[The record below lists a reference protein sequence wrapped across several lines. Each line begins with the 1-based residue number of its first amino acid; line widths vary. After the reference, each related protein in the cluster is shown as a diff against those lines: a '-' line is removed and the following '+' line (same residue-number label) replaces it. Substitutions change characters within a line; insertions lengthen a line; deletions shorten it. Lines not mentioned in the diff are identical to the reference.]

1 MKLRKTVAILL
12 GLVLLG
18 QGIWFVT
25 THISSFYFVSCLEK
39 WERIAG
45 ELLLP
50 GVTILG
56 EKGPEKSFTDQVL
69 EATLT
74 PWYYEEARSYVN
86 GQIRTQENEAYL
98 QYIIENDSTDYYQL
112 MQEENET
119 AEDMGNSEATTDRN
133 NLGVSE
139 AENPEDA
146 GKSESTG
153 KPEDTGKTEN
163 AYNPEQEDDLV
174 EQKGEEPGEEKT
186 EDVQESEGVGQ
197 YDFTGDLLI
206 NPREEKQY
214 HYEQGVLED
223 YEKLVKAFY
232 IIDENTK
239 AGPTNWTWLLLKKWT
254 LPYPSIRRNR

>member
-56 EKGPEKSFTDQVL
+56 GKGPEKSFTDQVL

-98 QYIIENDSTDYYQL
+98 QYIIENDSTDYYHL

-119 AEDMGNSEATTDRN
+119 AEHMGNSEATTDRN
-133 NLGVSE
+133 NLGVAE

-146 GKSESTG
+146 GKSEITG
-153 KPEDTGKTEN
+153 KP
-163 AYNPEQEDDLV
+163 
-174 EQKGEEPGEEKT
+174 
-186 EDVQESEGVGQ
+186 
-197 YDFTGDLLI
+197 
-206 NPREEKQY
+206 
-214 HYEQGVLED
+214 
-223 YEKLVKAFY
+223 
-232 IIDENTK
+232 
-239 AGPTNWTWLLLKKWT
+239 
-254 LPYPSIRRNR
+254 